1 MYHPYQHL
9 VAKRIM
15 KERREIADMAR
26 RVEQTRGDRANL
38 LSSLRAKLVFLVDR
52 FNNQASIPEDVA
64 RKERIDARVLG
75 LADE

>member
-15 KERREIADMAR
+15 KERRETADMAR
-26 RVEQTRGDRANL
+26 RVEQTRGDRASL

-52 FNNQASIPEDVA
+52 LNSQASMRKDFA
-64 RKERIDARVLG
+64 RKEGIDARALG
-75 LADE
+75 LSDE